1 MVGARA
7 RRRRLPVMWQ
17 HVAGGQGE
25 REYLPLREL
34 EGAEVSVAPAP
45 LESALVTTIAT
56 LRARR
61 RIGALRRRDVD
72 ALRPLIDYRTRAWPS
87 CLTRRG
93 EQRDFAADV
102 AMGVREGRL
111 HADVWAPVLDAPE
124 RWLGA
129 YGAAMERVW
138 AELEP
143 RWRRAAHLLER
154 EAERIEAA
162 AERGGALAL
171 AGSAAAGSVRDGEWR
186 LFERSE
192 PAGLRLNRGRL
203 VLRPLLAPAGLVEA
217 GDELLSV
224 GYPLAPRHDDSSAR
238 NAGGP
243 DRTLA
248 GHDPAGARPA
258 GLGGPPRRAARVQ
271 PERHHAPPGRAG
283 KAGLIARERAGR
295 RVVVRR
301 TPRGTRL
308 LALYE

>member
-1 MVGARA
+1 
-7 RRRRLPVMWQ
+7 MWQ

-34 EGAEVSVAPAP
+34 EGAEVSVAAAP

-61 RIGALRRRDVD
+61 PIGALRRRDVD

-87 CLTRRG
+87 CLTRRD

-102 AMGVREGRL
+102 ATGVRQGRL
-111 HADVWAPVLDAPE
+111 HAGVWAPVLDAPE
-124 RWLGA
+124 RWLHS
-129 YGAAMERVW
+129 YGAAMERAW
-138 AELEP
+138 TELEP
-143 RWRRAAHLLER
+143 RWRRAAHLLDR

-162 AERGGALAL
+162 ADRGGALAL
-171 AGSAAAGSVRDGEWR
+171 AGSAAGSVRGGEWR
-186 LFERSE
+186 LFERPE

-224 GYPLAPRHDDSSAR
+224 GYPLTPRHDDAPPATLEALIAPSRAAILRALDRPVS
-238 NAGGP
+238 AGG
-243 DRTLA
+243 LA
-248 GHDPAGARPA
+248 
-258 GLGGPPRRAARVQ
+258 
-271 PERHHAPPGRAG
+271 ERHGFSPSGITHHLGALEQ
-283 KAGLIARERAGR
+283 AGLIARERAGR

-301 TPRGTRL
+301 TSRGTRL